1 MGTCMSMGQAAGT
14 AAALAAA
21 AGVVPGGLDAGR
33 LREHLAEQGVLL
45 DPVLPDGG

>member
-1 MGTCMSMGQAAGT
+1 
-14 AAALAAA
+14 
-21 AGVVPGGLDAGR
+21 VPGGLDAGR